1 MTSPQ
6 TAFDDAPGLECPAE
20 PSVRILHLV
29 GGRSDTGGVL
39 SVLRSLQAAASRPG
53 LEHNVWVDR
62 QFRETRS
69 PSLDYRRAR
78 FGVPETSSP
87 LRLLGRA
94 LLASWEFLRARDDS
108 YHVIHAHTRG
118 ALIVAWLFSVWRRR
132 PVVFTNHNYARW
144 RALYR
149 WFAKRK
155 RIHTVMLTPAMAR
168 YYGIP
173 PDAPRVSLISACFD
187 DRFLGH
193 RLAERDNTE
202 PLRLIGVGSLTS
214 WKKWDL
220 VIDALAARP
229 AASGRLEL
237 HVFGPVLPFAES
249 ERFAAQLERKVRDLN
264 LSDRVFFH
272 GETHDVL
279 TELRRASWFVL
290 PSNNE
295 PCSVALMEALALGLP
310 ALVSRSGGSV
320 DLVAPGCGI
329 HFEVGSSEDLGR
341 ALDDILNDR
350 VQLREPA
357 EIRRSVAA
365 RCASQVALE
374 YEALYGRIA
383 GLTTE

>member
-1 MTSPQ
+1 
-6 TAFDDAPGLECPAE
+6 L
-20 PSVRILHLV
+20 RILHLV
-29 GGRSDTGGVL
+29 GGHSDTGGVL

-53 LEHNVWVDR
+53 LEHSVWVDR

-69 PSLDYRRAR
+69 PSLDYWRAR
-78 FGVPETSSP
+78 FGLAETSSQP
-87 LRLLGRA
+87 RLLGRA
-94 LLASWEFLRARDDS
+94 LLASWEFLRAQDDS
-108 YHVIHAHTRG
+108 YQVIHAHTRG
-118 ALIVAWLFSVWRRR
+118 ALIVAWLFSLWKRR
-132 PVVFTNHNYARW
+132 PVIFTNHNYARW
-144 RALYR
+144 RFLYR

-173 PDAPRVSLISACFD
+173 SDAPRVSLISACFD
-187 DRFLGH
+187 DRYLAD

-202 PLRLIGVGSLTS
+202 PLRLVGVGSLTS

-220 VIDALAARP
+220 VIDALAERP
-229 AASGRLEL
+229 ATSGRLEL
-237 HVFGPVLPFAES
+237 HIFGPVLPFAES
-249 ERFAAQLERKVRDLN
+249 ERFAAQLRRKVRELG
-264 LSDRVFFH
+264 LSDRVFFR
-272 GETHDVL
+272 GETDDVPG
-279 TELRRASWFVL
+279 ELRRASWFVL
-290 PSNNE
+290 PSSNE

-350 VQLREPA
+350 VQVHGA
-357 EIRRSVAA
+357 ADIRRSVAA

-374 YEALYGRIA
+374 YEALYRRVA
-383 GLTTE
+383 DLAAK